1 MATSQQRG
9 NFIDSIGTFLR
20 LPEWNLSEKIA
31 GGPTTNTSISNPIRY
46 TQLPTTSE
54 PTPTP
59 RVTNPTYSNTP
70 RPTPTPQPQQSSGGL
85 TADVLRS
92 KFGLN
97 DQNVINGILNDPN
110 QRARYEAELGGG
122 SSGNNL
128 NNEIDAIYNPLN
140 QAYSNYQA
148 ELEKQRP
155 IAIEEANNATIAAQ
169 NELDRSLGQYAQN
182 RDTAQQSLQ
191 DQYSSAYASAIREYN
206 NLKQG
211 AMSRY
216 GGGSSTGQAVGE
228 LLGQQTLRGT
238 ADLRKTMMQG
248 ITQAFQYFE
257 NANKFVNDK
266 KFELKQAM
274 ATEAKKINSIY
285 DQKLSDVEAQKF
297 ANESAKQAARV
308 DVLRQQMADAQAL
321 SNQKNAAELELS
333 MWHSQLKATLQANLA
348 KNSESVLS
356 VPVLNNVQFSGLD
369 DKTPL
374 STSQVP
380 TQTSYDIKSPALS
393 DSELQ
398 GNTFNDLFNVFA

>member
-1 MATSQQRG
+1 MPDLLLPDNRNIFQKTW
-9 NFIDSIGTFLR
+9 DSILNSSTIRQNEFARTVTNNPPDYSKLPIPTF
-20 LPEWNLSEKIA
+20 N
-31 GGPTTNTSISNPIRY
+31 SNPATVKPLTPAVQKSY
-46 TQLPTTSE
+46 STT
-54 PTPTP
+54 PA
-59 RVTNPTYSNTP
+59 
-70 RPTPTPQPQQSSGGL
+70 PQPQQSSGGL

-92 KFGLN
+92 KFGFN
-97 DQNVINGILNDPN
+97 DSATINNILNDPA
-110 QRARYEAELGGG
+110 QRARYEAELGG

-191 DQYSSAYASAIREYN
+191 DQYSSAYSSAIREYN

-211 AMSRY
+211 AMSRF

-285 DQKLSDVEAQKF
+285 DQKRADVEAQKF

-356 VPVLNNVQFSGLD
+356 VPLLNDVQFSGLD
-369 DKTPL
+369 GSKTPL

-380 TQTSYDIKSPALS
+380 TRTSYDIKSPVLS